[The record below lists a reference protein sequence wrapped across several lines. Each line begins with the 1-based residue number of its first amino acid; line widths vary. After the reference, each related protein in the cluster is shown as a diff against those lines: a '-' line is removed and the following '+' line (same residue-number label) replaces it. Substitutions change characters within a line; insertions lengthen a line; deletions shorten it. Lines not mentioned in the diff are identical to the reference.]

1 MQEIKFFC
9 RKCKCS
15 MHMSMYATGKSDA
28 IVMNGMVLK
37 CHRCK
42 KASVMKNFTEGMVI
56 AHADNNNRFYL

>member
-1 MQEIKFFC
+1 
-9 RKCKCS
+9 

>member
-1 MQEIKFFC
+1 MGNASYTVNIDV
-9 RKCKCS
+9 S
-15 MHMSMYATGKSDA
+15 ISIPIIGDA

-42 KASVMKNFTEGMVI
+42 KASVMKNFTEGMVV